1 MKKALAFL
9 LVVLSVFSIVS
20 CTVMAAGVEPRWNNT
35 SSATVSLVISST
47 GKATISL
54 ACVGKSGI
62 TTKII
67 GETKLERKWGLFW
80 LDVDGAEWTDTVNG
94 TNLATGHTVQLS
106 KKATYRAKTKYTVS
120 GTGGANDTFTCE
132 CEYTYD

>member
-9 LVVLSVFSIVS
+9 LVVASVFSIMS

-35 SSATVSLVISST
+35 SSATVSLVIDEA
-47 GKATISL
+47 GEATVGLYCIGISG
-54 ACVGKSGI
+54 V
-62 TTKII
+62 TTKITA
-67 GETKLERKWGLFW
+67 ETKLERKWGIFW

-106 KKATYRAKTKYTVS
+106 KKATYRAKTEYTVS

-132 CEYTYD
+132 CDYTYD

>member
-9 LVVLSVFSIVS
+9 LVVLSVFSIMG

-35 SSATVSLVISST
+35 SSATVGLVIDDSGEASI
-47 GKATISL
+47 GL
-54 ACVGKSGI
+54 YCVGKSGV

-67 GETKLERKWGLFW
+67 ADTKLERKWGLFW

-106 KKATYRAKTKYTVS
+106 KKATYRAKTEYTVS